1 MDKTKP
7 ATPLHILIL
16 EDRLADAELMACE
29 LGQAGFEHEWQRVET
44 EADYIA
50 ALQQAAGSGWTI
62 DVILVDYTLP
72 QFDAVRALQLLEQE
86 KLEIPVIIVTGTL
99 SEEAAV
105 ECIKQGAADYVLKEH
120 LVRLAPAVQQALTQK
135 QLRDEK
141 KWADESRQETEERYR
156 ALVELSPDGI
166 AIHIQG
172 QFVFI
177 NSAGA
182 RMIGAASPQE
192 LIGRPIIDFVHPD
205 FREMVMDRVK
215 EMITGQP
222 AGLIEEKYLRLDG
235 STIDVEV
242 AATPFSFE
250 GTPAIQVVFRDITER
265 KRAESEILQRNREL
279 LALQYTGA
287 TIASSLDLAFVLE
300 LVTREIANLLG
311 TEACTISEWNEAGNK
326 IRSIAAH
333 GLPEQADQTTA
344 VQASDLA
351 YHPEMKRVLVEQQFR
366 QFTIDQPDLDPSQQ
380 TYMAANHIK
389 LLLLLPM
396 KFQDRVVGLVEIR
409 DTSSRMPFNDQEIRL
424 AQLLANQAAA
434 SIQNARLHAETE
446 RRAQQLTA
454 LHELDRAISG
464 SLRLEDIFHSLTHHT
479 TRLFTYDRMTI
490 ALQEG
495 KILRVVFVKDNGG
508 STLPAGTELPLKNS
522 AAGWVATQ
530 GQPLLRHNIASDRPP
545 AEDETLDDQKL
556 KALMIVPLRVKGS
569 VTGTWEIASQQMAA
583 YDPDDLQM
591 AQSMADQLAI
601 AIDNARLYQQA
612 RQEITERKQAEEAL
626 RQSEER
632 FRHVISSI
640 SDHIYVSRIEQD
652 GSWTNVYVSPN
663 VVELTGYPREKLMAD
678 WHFWTSD
685 VIQPDD
691 RATATAQ
698 RERLANGQD
707 SEAEYRL
714 IRADG
719 QALWVRDSAR
729 VQSEADTTKIIY
741 GVVGDITERKKY
753 EEELARERSSLA
765 KRVEERTAELS
776 AANAELAQAARLKD
790 EFLASMSHELRT
802 PLNAILG
809 MSEVLR
815 MSIYG
820 DLNESQLDAL
830 DHIETAG
837 RHLLELINDIL
848 DLSKIEAGKLDLV
861 TGLMEV
867 NNICQASLLFIK
879 QIAHKKQIKI
889 SSVIDSSVDLL
900 QADER
905 RLKQIL
911 VNLLSNAVK
920 FTPEGG
926 QVGLEVEGD
935 TDQGVVRFSVWDTGI
950 GISTEDMQRLFKPF
964 VQIDSSLSR
973 KQGGTG
979 LGLSLVYRLTELH
992 GGSVTM
998 ESNVGEGSRFTV
1010 SLPWTSSSDN
1020 EAVDDRKTSISL
1032 PATKPL
1038 ELDQHSSALVLLA
1051 EDNETNIMS
1060 VRDFLQANGFQIIVA
1075 RNGAETIERAR
1086 TEKPDI
1092 ILMDIQMPGMDGLE
1106 ATRQL
1111 RTDPELARTP
1121 IIALTSLAM
1130 PGDRERCLAA
1140 GADDYMSKPMSLK
1153 RLVEMIKTHLQPSE
1167 IMNT

>member
-1 MDKTKP
+1 
-7 ATPLHILIL
+7 
-16 EDRLADAELMACE
+16 
-29 LGQAGFEHEWQRVET
+29 
-44 EADYIA
+44 
-50 ALQQAAGSGWTI
+50 
-62 DVILVDYTLP
+62 
-72 QFDAVRALQLLEQE
+72 
-86 KLEIPVIIVTGTL
+86 
-99 SEEAAV
+99 
-105 ECIKQGAADYVLKEH
+105 
-120 LVRLAPAVQQALTQK
+120 
-135 QLRDEK
+135 
-141 KWADESRQETEERYR
+141 
-156 ALVELSPDGI
+156 
-166 AIHIQG
+166 
-172 QFVFI
+172 
-177 NSAGA
+177 
-182 RMIGAASPQE
+182 
-192 LIGRPIIDFVHPD
+192 
-205 FREMVMDRVK
+205 
-215 EMITGQP
+215 
-222 AGLIEEKYLRLDG
+222 
-235 STIDVEV
+235 
-242 AATPFSFE
+242 
-250 GTPAIQVVFRDITER
+250 
-265 KRAESEILQRNREL
+265 
-279 LALQYTGA
+279 
-287 TIASSLDLAFVLE
+287 
-300 LVTREIANLLG
+300 
-311 TEACTISEWNEAGNK
+311 
-326 IRSIAAH
+326 
-333 GLPEQADQTTA
+333 
-344 VQASDLA
+344 
-351 YHPEMKRVLVEQQFR
+351 
-366 QFTIDQPDLDPSQQ
+366 
-380 TYMAANHIK
+380 
-389 LLLLLPM
+389 
-396 KFQDRVVGLVEIR
+396 
-409 DTSSRMPFNDQEIRL
+409 
-424 AQLLANQAAA
+424 
-434 SIQNARLHAETE
+434 
-446 RRAQQLTA
+446 
-454 LHELDRAISG
+454 
-464 SLRLEDIFHSLTHHT
+464 
-479 TRLFTYDRMTI
+479 
-490 ALQEG
+490 
-495 KILRVVFVKDNGG
+495 
-508 STLPAGTELPLKNS
+508 
-522 AAGWVATQ
+522 
-530 GQPLLRHNIASDRPP
+530 
-545 AEDETLDDQKL
+545 
-556 KALMIVPLRVKGS
+556 
-569 VTGTWEIASQQMAA
+569 A

-612 RQEITERKQAEEAL
+612 RQEIAERKQAEEAL

-652 GSWTNVYVSPN
+652 GGWTNVYVSPN
-663 VVELTGYPREKLMAD
+663 VVELTGYLREKLMAD
-678 WHFWTSD
+678 WHFWTSE
-685 VIQPDD
+685 VIHPDD
-691 RATATAQ
+691 SARAAAQ

-707 SEAEYRL
+707 SEVEYRL

-776 AANAELAQAARLKD
+776 AANAELARAARLKD

-926 QVGLEVEGD
+926 QIGLEVEGD
-935 TDQGVVRFSVWDTGI
+935 TDQGVVRFTVWDTGI

-979 LGLSLVYRLTELH
+979 LGLSLVYRLTEIH
-992 GGSVTM
+992 GGSVTL
-998 ESNVGEGSRFTV
+998 ESKVGEGSRFTV

-1020 EAVDDRKTSISL
+1020 ELVNDRGASIT
-1032 PATKPL
+1032 PAATEPL
-1038 ELDQHSSALVLLA
+1038 DINYHSSALVLLA
-1051 EDNETNIMS
+1051 EDNETNIMT
-1060 VRDFLQANGFQIIVA
+1060 VRDFLQANGFKIIVA
-1075 RNGAETIERAR
+1075 RNGAETIDRAR
-1086 TEKPDI
+1086 AEKPDI

-1111 RTDPELARTP
+1111 RADPELARTP